1 MLDTLKNLKVYTFI
15 RTAYMPDEAADSV
28 KINLHW
34 HNYYQ
39 LVYVRRGSGSVLLG
53 DTSCPVREGDVVII
67 RRNEPHSF
75 TTDGDRLET
84 YELKFAL
91 LDEKADFLQEGP
103 RYFTNDRDGAIKR
116 SLKQIEQESDAMDP
130 VSREIIALEVCK
142 IFLLIRRGLAGQDGT
157 AQAPQDD
164 EDTDPLLAKIN
175 AYIDQNLHRNFTV
188 RDMSN
193 YLFMEY
199 TYFSRMF
206 SAKYGM
212 RLKQY
217 INQRRLVMAKELIT
231 GSNLTMTEI
240 AVKCGF
246 ETLYRL
252 ERIFKAEEGIS
263 PSEFRN
269 AFMNK
274 YHVTFE
280 KNPETYFQFEDAKG
294 ENNNGKHDQDNPCL

>member
-15 RTAYMPDEAADSV
+15 RTAYMPDESVDSG
-28 KINLHW
+28 KLKLHW

-39 LVYVRRGSGSVLLG
+39 LVYVRRGCGSVILG
-53 DTSCPVREGDVVII
+53 DTYCPVREGDVGII

-84 YELKFAL
+84 YELKFVL
-91 LDEKADFLQEGP
+91 LDEKVDFLREGP

-116 SLKQIEQESDAMDP
+116 SLKQIEQESDTMDP
-130 VSREIIALEVCK
+130 MSREVIALEVCK
-142 IFLLIRRGLAGQDGT
+142 IFLLIRRGLAGQDGA
-157 AQAPQDD
+157 AQVRQED
-164 EDTDPLLAKIN
+164 ENADPLLVKIN
-175 AYIDQNLHRNFTV
+175 AYIDRNLHRNFTV

-217 INQRRLVMAKELIT
+217 INQRRLVTAKELIT

-240 AVKCGF
+240 AAKCGF

-252 ERIFKAEEGIS
+252 ERVFKAEEGIS

-269 AFMNK
+269 AFKHK

-280 KNPETYFQFEDAKG
+280 KNPETYFQFEDPQG
-294 ENNNGKHDQDNPCL
+294 GTNGKHNQDNPCL